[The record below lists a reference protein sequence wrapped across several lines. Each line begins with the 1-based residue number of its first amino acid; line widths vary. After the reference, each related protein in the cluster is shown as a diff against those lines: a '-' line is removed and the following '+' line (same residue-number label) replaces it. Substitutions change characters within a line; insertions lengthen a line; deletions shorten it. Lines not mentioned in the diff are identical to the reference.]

1 LSRTWL
7 ALAAVAILAAVA
19 YGVTLFM
26 GISARVVEVT
36 QGDLAVTVA
45 STGRVIAA
53 SRVEVGT
60 QVAGVIAAVPVR
72 EGDEVPAGG
81 VLARLRDE
89 EPRAAIEQAR
99 ATLREAEARAAQL
112 RSSASPVAEQQLR
125 QAEANRLAAHREHAR
140 VMDLYGRGF
149 FSEARMDDA
158 QRALDNAEAQYRGA
172 LAQAEA
178 ARPKGADADLASARL
193 QQARAALELAEAKL
207 GYTRLVAPAAARVLI
222 RGAEPGDLVKAGDKL
237 FTLAVGEPQIR
248 LNVDEKNLGLLAPGL
263 RAQVSSDAFPGR
275 RFEAEVYTVAPSVDP
290 QRGTVEVKLRVPAP
304 PDYLRTDMTV
314 SAEIAVAKRT
324 RALLLD
330 AEAVREPSGA
340 APWVL
345 AVRDGQAVRV
355 PVRLGARGIGK
366 VEVLEGLRAGE
377 QVVPPS
383 EARVREGSR
392 VRPRP

>member
-1 LSRTWL
+1 
-7 ALAAVAILAAVA
+7 
-19 YGVTLFM
+19 M
-26 GISARVVEVT
+26 
-36 QGDLAVTVA
+36 
-45 STGRVIAA
+45 
-53 SRVEVGT
+53 
-60 QVAGVIAAVPVR
+60 P
-72 EGDEVPAGG
+72 
-81 VLARLRDE
+81 
-89 EPRAAIEQAR
+89 
-99 ATLREAEARAAQL
+99 
-112 RSSASPVAEQQLR
+112 
-125 QAEANRLAAHREHAR
+125 
-140 VMDLYGRGF
+140 
-149 FSEARMDDA
+149 
-158 QRALDNAEAQYRGA
+158 
-172 LAQAEA
+172 
-178 ARPKGADADLASARL
+178 SARL